1 MSALEYDFKDFVTY
15 LMIYAAYSDLELTGD
30 EKKFII
36 KKVGQ
41 HRYDKMDTLFQSQ
54 NDKEV
59 IDFILKM
66 KKIHVDKDGSKDML
80 QILKD
85 VFFADGE
92 FSTLEQNVYLSLKRF
107 E

>member
-15 LMIYAAYSDLELTGD
+15 LMIYAAHSDLVLTDD
-30 EKKFII
+30 EKIFIT

-41 HRYDKMDTLFQSQ
+41 HRFDKMATLFESQ

-66 KKIHVDKDGSKDML
+66 KEIYVDKDGAKDML
-80 QILKD
+80 KILKE
-85 VFFADGE
+85 VFFADDE